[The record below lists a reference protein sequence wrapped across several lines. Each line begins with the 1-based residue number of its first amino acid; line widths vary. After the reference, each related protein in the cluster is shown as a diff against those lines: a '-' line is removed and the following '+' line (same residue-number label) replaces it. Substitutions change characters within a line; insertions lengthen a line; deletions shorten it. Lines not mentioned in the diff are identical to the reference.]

1 MSSSKKRVLSDF
13 SSSEEEDD
21 QDFTDSRDEVVHQLK
36 HRHKRSR
43 KLSERKLLSL
53 EQEKQTTSRRKTIAG
68 GEETNRGNKRGHKPN
83 QKQKREW
90 KLSQSDNIPKDKLIL
105 KFKHRKKD

>member
-1 MSSSKKRVLSDF
+1 MSDV
-13 SSSEEEDD
+13 SSSEDETDEMEEKM
-21 QDFTDSRDEVVHQLK
+21 QFKPRQ
-36 HRHKRSR
+36 KRQR

-53 EQEKQTTSRRKTIAG
+53 EQEKSSSASSRRRTIAG
-68 GEETNRGNKRGHKPN
+68 GEESSTRGNKRGHRPK

-90 KLSQSDNIPKDKLIL
+90 KLSETDNKSKDKLIL